1 MNAKKVFEIVP
12 EEFYPLESFVCRSAE
27 SKDYVCE
34 LPIYYSRRKKTM
46 PICFPWKNPIL

>member
-34 LPIYYSRRKKTM
+34 LPIYYSRRK
-46 PICFPWKNPIL
+46 